1 MSSPFTTVS
10 DKISSDVIA
19 KYLREHPDFFL
30 NQPDLLT
37 ELTLPHES
45 GPAVSLVEKQVAILR
60 ERNMEMRQRLSRLLD
75 NAKQND
81 ALFDKTKRLVLSLL
95 ESKDLASVVEALYDS
110 FNKDF
115 GIHFTRLILFGS
127 NGLNAGPARIE
138 SISKA
143 KLAIGDR
150 LRAIRTV
157 SGGINLSEYEFLF
170 DDDASHIGSAALTI
184 LSHGNIIGV
193 LAIGNQDPNHYHS
206 SMGTLFLGYIG
217 EVLNRILPRHL

>member
-1 MSSPFTTVS
+1 MSTPFNTVS
-10 DKISSDVIA
+10 DKISPELIA

-30 NQPDLLT
+30 NHPDLLT

-45 GPAVSLVEKQVAILR
+45 GSAVSLVEKQVAILR
-60 ERNMEMRQRLSRLLD
+60 ERNVEMRQRLNRLLE

-95 ESKDLASVVEALYDS
+95 ESQSLAAVVQALYDS

-115 GIHFTRLILFGS
+115 EIHFTRLILFGS
-127 NGLNAGPARIE
+127 NGLDAGPARIE

-143 KLAIGDR
+143 NLAIGDR

-157 SGGINLSEYEFLF
+157 SGGIKISEYEFLF
-170 DDDASHIGSAALTI
+170 DEDANNIGSAALTV

-193 LAIGNQDPNHYHS
+193 LAIGNKDPDYYTS

-217 EVLNRILPRHL
+217 EVLNRVLPRHL